1 MAKMTHSQVE
11 TASLGIMTAQF
22 QTFEA
27 IVRKRRRTWRWYICT
42 PEGRLIMLGSDST
55 RPGARYQANRALF
68 MLLLNSPYRTS
79 KGIVPDS
86 SDLDRF
92 GEASSN

>member
-1 MAKMTHSQVE
+1 
-11 TASLGIMTAQF
+11 MTAQF

-42 PEGRLIMLGSDST
+42 PDGDLVMLGSDSS
-55 RPGARYQANRALF
+55 RLGARYQANRALF
-68 MLLLNSPYRTS
+68 MLLLNSSYRARKAVAS
-79 KGIVPDS
+79 DA

-92 GEASSN
+92 GEASSG

>member
-1 MAKMTHSQVE
+1 
-11 TASLGIMTAQF
+11 MTAQF
-22 QTFEA
+22 RTFEA

-42 PEGRLIMLGSDST
+42 AEGDLVMQGSDSS

-79 KGIVPDS
+79 KGIAPDA

-92 GEASSN
+92 GEASSS